1 MFKELNQNV
10 FKYLKTNMALI
21 IEQINNLNR
30 EMQSVKKIEV
40 LEFKITMTEIAR

>member
-10 FKYLKTNMALI
+10 FKYLKTNMASI

-30 EMQSVKKIEV
+30 EMQTIKKIEV
-40 LEFKITMTEIAR
+40 LELKITVTEIAR